1 MDQLPRHPQLY
12 EINTRVWLNS
22 LSGRSGRKLT
32 LGSIP
37 QENWDRLKDLG
48 MDLVWLMGVWR
59 PSPAGIAIDRGN
71 PSLLKVCREILPD
84 FTPADLVG
92 SPYAV
97 AGYTLNP
104 ALGAESDLIKVRNNL
119 RRAGLGLIL
128 DFVPNH
134 TAMDHPWVSA
144 HPSRYVSSPS
154 SSVFGPGEAFSVLAA
169 DGNTYWVAHGRD
181 PYFAPWP
188 DTAQLC
194 SGCRETRGALA
205 AELLNIA
212 RFCDGVRVDMAMLPL
227 NRVFA
232 PTWAAWMTE
241 TARTIPPKEY
251 WSEVLEPLKAT
262 SPDSILMAEV
272 YWGLETELLQMG
284 FDYVYD
290 KVGYDRLRALDALA
304 FTQGLR
310 DEGLRRPRMVRF
322 LENHDEDRAA
332 ATFSDE
338 ARRAAAVIHAT
349 APGLRLFHHGQLEGS
364 RIKLPVQLGRGPEE
378 PSDPD
383 FAAFYL
389 KLLNLT
395 RQPLFKEGVCQVLP
409 VQPPV
414 TGDEAH
420 RPLVAFAYA
429 LGDQRGVVAVNLG
442 GQVASGFLQFPD
454 GFWQGWEQVP
464 LKDDLSAPQTIY
476 PRNRGQLETKG
487 LYVLLKPY
495 GYHLLTAP
503 PGG

>member
-1 MDQLPRHPQLY
+1 MDQLPRHPHLY

-22 LSGRSGRKLT
+22 RSDQYGRKLT
-32 LGSIP
+32 LSSIP

-48 MDLVWLMGVWR
+48 MDLVWLMGIWR
-59 PSPAGIAIDRGN
+59 PSPAGIAVDRSN
-71 PSLLKVCREILPD
+71 PGLLKTCREILPD
-84 FTPADLVG
+84 FTPADLAG

-104 ALGAESDLIKVRNNL
+104 VLGAESDLMRLRENL

-144 HPSRYVSSPS
+144 RPSRYVSSPS
-154 SSVFGPGEAFSVLAA
+154 ASVFGPGEAFSVLAA

-194 SGCRETRGALA
+194 SGCRETRDALA

-212 RFCDGVRVDMAMLPL
+212 GFCDGLRVDMAMLPL

-232 PTWAAWMTE
+232 QTWLAWMGQTG
-241 TARTIPPKEY
+241 ISLPDQDY
-251 WSEVLEPLKAT
+251 WVGVLEPLKAAY
-262 SPDSILMAEV
+262 PDFILMAEG
-272 YWGLETELLQMG
+272 YWGLEADLLERR

-290 KVGYDRLRALDALA
+290 KAGYDRLRALDAPA
-304 FTQGLR
+304 YTQGLR

-332 ATFSDE
+332 AAFSDE

-364 RIKLPVQLGRGPEE
+364 RIKLPVQLGRGFDE

-409 VQPPV
+409 IQPPV
-414 TGDEAH
+414 SGDEAH
-420 RPLVAFAYA
+420 RALVAFAYA
-429 LGDQRGVVAVNLG
+429 FGDQRGVVAVNLG
-442 GQVASGFLQFPD
+442 GQVASGFLQFPG
-454 GFWQGWEQVP
+454 GFWQGWEQVLLRDEMSDP
-464 LKDDLSAPQTIY
+464 VAIY
-476 PRNRGQLETKG
+476 ARDRSQIETQG

-495 GYHLLTAP
+495 GFHFFLAP

>member
-1 MDQLPRHPQLY
+1 MDQLPPHPHLY

-22 LSGRSGRKLT
+22 LSDRSGRKLT

-59 PSPAGIAIDRGN
+59 PSPAGIAVDRRN
-71 PSLLKVCREILPD
+71 PSLLRACREILPD
-84 FTPADLVG
+84 FTPEDLVG

-104 ALGAESDLIKVRNNL
+104 ALGTESDLIKVRNNL

-144 HPSRYVSSPS
+144 RPSRYVSALS
-154 SSVFGPGEAFSVLAA
+154 SAVFGPEEAFSVLAA

-194 SGCRETRGALA
+194 SVCPETRRALA

-212 RFCDGVRVDMAMLPL
+212 GFCDGLRVDMAMLPL

-232 PTWAAWMTE
+232 QTWGAWMTAA
-241 TARTIPPKEY
+241 ARTIPSKEY
-251 WSEVLEPLKAT
+251 WSEVLEPLKAAY
-262 SPDSILMAEV
+262 PDAILMAEV
-272 YWGLETELLQMG
+272 YWGLETELLELR

-290 KVGYDRLRALDALA
+290 KVGYDRLRALEAPA

-310 DEGLRRPRMVRF
+310 EEGLRRPRMVRF
-322 LENHDEDRAA
+322 LENHDEERMAA
-332 ATFSDE
+332 AFPGE
-338 ARRAAAVIHAT
+338 ARQAAAVIHAT

-389 KLLNLT
+389 KLLHLT
-395 RQPLFKEGVCQVLP
+395 RQPLFKEGVCQVLS

-414 TGDEAH
+414 PGDEAH
-420 RPLVAFAYA
+420 RPLIAFAYV
-429 LGDQRGVVAVNLG
+429 LEDQRGVVAVNLG
-442 GQVASGFLQFPD
+442 GQVGSGFIQFPG
-454 GFWQGWEQVP
+454 GFWQNWEQV
-464 LKDDLSAPQTIY
+464 LLSNEMSDPVAIY
-476 PRNRGQLETKG
+476 ARDRSQLETQG
-487 LYVLLKPY
+487 LYVLLDPY
-495 GYHLLTAP
+495 GFHFFMAP